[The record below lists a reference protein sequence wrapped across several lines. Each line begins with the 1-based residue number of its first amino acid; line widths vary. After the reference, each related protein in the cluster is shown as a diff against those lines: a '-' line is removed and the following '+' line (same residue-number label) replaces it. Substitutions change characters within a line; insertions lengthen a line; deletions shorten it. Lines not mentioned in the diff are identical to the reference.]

1 MTTIKIKGMS
11 CPHCAG
17 ATQKALEAID
27 GISHVLID
35 LEKGEATFEG
45 QAELQKVKNAIAGIG
60 FEVIS

>member
-1 MTTIKIKGMS
+1 MS